1 MEALAFFCLWLRKL
15 EREGE
20 RERGVKEREG
30 GEERKKKEEVLG
42 MVLLRYD
49 LVLI

>member
-1 MEALAFFCLWLRKL
+1 MAAEIREK
-15 EREGE
+15 ERE

-42 MVLLRYD
+42 MVFLM
-49 LVLI
+49 IPCCFKI